1 MIGYLDKALLRF
13 ARKKG
18 GGNPLR
24 GPLLIELLEA
34 SDSELVESY
43 PNGLFRCDI
52 RRKVDDGASTHLYD
66 VVPLIGSENLEMLRA
81 AVSNIAEELSPD
93 QVDPLTFT
101 RLIEVLSQMAARELS
116 R

>member
-24 GPLLIELLEA
+24 GPLLIELLKA

-52 RRKVDDGASTHLYD
+52 RKKVDDGAVGMPRVRFSHHCCASGVASL
-66 VVPLIGSENLEMLRA
+66 
-81 AVSNIAEELSPD
+81 
-93 QVDPLTFT
+93 
-101 RLIEVLSQMAARELS
+101 
-116 R
+116 